1 MSGVIGFFAGLITG
15 LILGAALVAIAAIRS
30 LRREAR
36 YHPLTVTVDAA
47 DRLRISTDPRQQ
59 NAHLLAQLRLGY
71 EREHPEEYP
80 ATGGGKTW

>member
-1 MSGVIGFFAGLITG
+1 MGVIGFFLGLLCG

-36 YHPLTVTVDAA
+36 HHPLTVTVGRD

-59 NAHLLAQLRLGY
+59 NAHLLAQLRTAW
-71 EREHPEEYP
+71 EREHPESEVR
-80 ATGGGKTW
+80 GIW